1 MMNRMNNQEI
11 PLLRRYRLFE
21 ADPSP
26 ALWAAPFSKGRA
38 LTVASIEGLTFHV
51 RQSVPMQALGEGPRQ
66 SRRMD

>member
-26 ALWAAPFSKGRA
+26 ALWAAAVWPKRKA
-38 LTVASIEGLTFHV
+38 L
-51 RQSVPMQALGEGPRQ
+51 
-66 SRRMD
+66 

>member
-26 ALWAAPFSKGRA
+26 ALWAAPFSKGA
-38 LTVASIEGLTFHV
+38 LAYRYSQQV
-51 RQSVPMQALGEGPRQ
+51 RIPVSTQALGEGPRQ
-66 SRRMD
+66 RRRMD